1 MIRGKKW
8 KVYSIQKRHK
18 TKQKTTTTQKKTPIK
33 TATTDIRASKYIWT
47 KLTSIKQKGQSFEI
61 KYCKSVIQ
69 EVFFPQSLSFQ
80 EEKQIDNQI

>member
-1 MIRGKKW
+1 MKSIFHIKKA
-8 KVYSIQKRHK
+8 QNK
-18 TKQKTTTTQKKTPIK
+18 TKNNNDTKKTPKK

-61 KYCKSVIQ
+61 KYCKSVI
-69 EVFFPQSLSFQ
+69 FFPQSLSFQ

>member
-1 MIRGKKW
+1 MKSIFHTKKA
-8 KVYSIQKRHK
+8 QNK
-18 TKQKTTTTQKKTPIK
+18 TKNNNDTKKTPIK